1 MKAFLKNST
10 FGVQLVL
17 VLFAVVVGLALTSVV
32 MVAFPQQIPLK
43 WLQTIQTVLVFLLPP
58 LVVAVCVSD
67 APLAY
72 LNIRIEKR
80 WRVVVGVVCFSV
92 LVLPFIN
99 GLVALNE
106 ALVLP
111 QWLAPLEQWMK
122 TMEESAKQLTEQFL
136 SVSTWQGLFVNL
148 LIMAAL
154 PAIGEELLFRGVL
167 QRLFSEKW
175 GASIGIWLTAILF
188 SAIHLQFYGF
198 IPRMILGAAFG
209 YLLLWSRSIW
219 MPILAHFMNNALA
232 IVFFFLEFNG
242 ILTYKTDEIGVGQ
255 NWWMAVACGALS
267 LWLLFR
273 IKSHCDKSDKNM

>member
-154 PAIGEELLFRGVL
+154 PAIGEELLFEACCNACFPKMKWCVYRHLADGYFV
-167 QRLFSEKW
+167 QRHTF
-175 GASIGIWLTAILF
+175 AILWIY
-188 SAIHLQFYGF
+188 S
-198 IPRMILGAAFG
+198 
-209 YLLLWSRSIW
+209 
-219 MPILAHFMNNALA
+219 
-232 IVFFFLEFNG
+232 V
-242 ILTYKTDEIGVGQ
+242 
-255 NWWMAVACGALS
+255 
-267 LWLLFR
+267 
-273 IKSHCDKSDKNM
+273 

>member
-1 MKAFLKNST
+1 M
-10 FGVQLVL
+10 QLVL